1 MQYLHKSRCGRPEGV
16 ATQKKDDWSALIG
29 KRCISHQ
36 LKCCKIASPGLAAAR
51 LVLTP
56 CPLYPFL
63 KEPPVPS
70 ATARALATGVGCSQI
85 SIVPVILCGGTGT
98 RLWPLSR
105 ASYPKQYW
113 PLAGSGEDT
122 LLQQTQQRLE
132 GLPGLAPPLLI
143 CNEDHRFIVAEQMRQ
158 IGVEPAGILLEPIGR
173 NTAPAVAVAALQATA
188 QGEDPLLLV
197 LAADHVIRDVA
208 SFRTTVVAGAAAA
221 EAGQLVT
228 FGIVPTAPETGYGY
242 IEAAQSL
249 ADTSAPVP
257 IARFLEKPD
266 RATAEACLA
275 TGRFT
280 WNSGMFLFKASAILA
295 ELERLAPEVVS
306 ACRAALEQDS
316 ADLDFLR
323 LEREAFAGCPNVAL
337 DVAVMEKTDRGA
349 VLSLDAGWSDVGSWS
364 ALWETADQD
373 GQGNVLRGRV
383 IHEGARNC
391 YLRSEHRL
399 GVEDLVV
406 VETDDVVLVAHRDQ
420 AQDVKGIVGLLER
433 EGAPESKAHRKIYRP
448 WGSYDGVTEGER
460 WQVKRIVVNPG
471 ASLSLQM
478 HHHRAEHWIVV
489 QGTAV
494 VDKDGRQELVG
505 ENQSTYIPLGCR
517 HRLSNPGKI
526 PVELIEVQSGPY
538 LGEDDIVR
546 FEDCYGRSEPSVLGV
561 AA

>member
-1 MQYLHKSRCGRPEGV
+1 M
-16 ATQKKDDWSALIG
+16 
-29 KRCISHQ
+29 
-36 LKCCKIASPGLAAAR
+36 
-51 LVLTP
+51 
-56 CPLYPFL
+56 
-63 KEPPVPS
+63 
-70 ATARALATGVGCSQI
+70 
-85 SIVPVILCGGTGT
+85 PVILCGGTGT

-113 PLAGSGEDT
+113 PLAGTGEDT
-122 LLQQTQQRLE
+122 LLQQTQQRLK
-132 GLPGLAPPLLI
+132 GLPGLGAPLLI
-143 CNEDHRFIVAEQMRQ
+143 CNEDHRFIVAEQLRQ
-158 IGVEPAGILLEPIGR
+158 IGVEPQAILLEPIGR

-188 QGEDPLLLV
+188 HGEDPLLLV
-197 LAADHVIRDVA
+197 LAADHVIRDAATFRATVA
-208 SFRTTVVAGAAAA
+208 AGMAAA

-249 ADTSAPVP
+249 LGANVPVP
-257 IARFLEKPD
+257 IARFVEKPD
-266 RATAEACLA
+266 RATAEQFLA

-306 ACRAALEQDS
+306 ACRSSLEHES

-323 LEREAFAGCPNVAL
+323 LEREAFASCPSVAL
-337 DVAVMEKTDRGA
+337 DVAVMERTDRGA
-349 VLSLDAGWSDVGSWS
+349 VLPLEAGWSDVGSWS

-373 GQGNVLRGRV
+373 SDGNVLRGRV
-383 IHEGARNC
+383 ISEGSRNC
-391 YLRSEHRL
+391 YLRSEHRLVVGL

-420 AQDVKGIVGLLER
+420 AQEVKAIVGLLER

-494 VDKDGRQELVG
+494 VEKDGGRELVG

-546 FEDCYGRSEPSVLGV
+546 FEDRYGRSDASLTPTLTPQ
-561 AA
+561 